1 MTERRSTLKK
11 RRATQQ
17 QYREAQVQRE
27 AMEELGLSAIH
38 EAGHAVID
46 ELFMD
51 GVEYVTI
58 EKKRLKNHL
67 TRNGVSY
74 DAISTGFTQPRCGR
88 RSLETLEDFARE
100 CLSICAGSMA
110 ECIFT
115 GCENYEAMAG
125 DSAQLHAY
133 ANHLGIAREQ
143 VNAIVEKTADRL
155 VQLFSDDRVWKAV
168 KDVAAL
174 LLVKTRI
181 SGEEVHGIVEAS
193 GARKFL
199 EENPR

>member
-27 AMEELGLSAIH
+27 VMEELGLSAIH

-46 ELFMD
+46 ELFLD

-67 TRNGVSY
+67 TKNGVSY
-74 DAISTGFTQPRCGR
+74 DAISTGFTQPRCER
-88 RSLETLEDFARE
+88 RSLETLEDFERE
-100 CLSICAGSMA
+100 CLNICAGSMA

-115 GCENYEAMAG
+115 ECENSEAVAG

-133 ANHLGIAREQ
+133 ANHLGLAKEQ
-143 VNAIVEKTADRL
+143 VSATVDTTTARL
-155 VQLFSDDRVWKAV
+155 NQLFSDDRVWKAV
-168 KDVAAL
+168 KDAAAL

-199 EENPR
+199 EENSR